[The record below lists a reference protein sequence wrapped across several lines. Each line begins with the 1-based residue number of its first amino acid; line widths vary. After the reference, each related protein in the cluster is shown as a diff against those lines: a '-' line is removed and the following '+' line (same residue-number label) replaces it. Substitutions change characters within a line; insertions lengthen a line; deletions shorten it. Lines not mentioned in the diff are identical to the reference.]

1 MRTQYLIILSGI
13 LILLTSSCA
22 TISKSSFT
30 VNQDVV
36 IVLARDAIPAE
47 QHAAEELQQYVEK
60 STGLRLPIG
69 ETAQGGR
76 AIFVGPGPETSR
88 MAQDLA
94 AEKLGSEEFI
104 LETRGGNLFILGGR
118 PRGTLYGVY
127 AFLED
132 VVGCRWYTRDV
143 EKVPKHT
150 KLTIPRLHRREKP
163 DFEYREPFFTEA
175 FDRLWASR
183 NRVNSIHSK
192 LDESVGD
199 KIHMTGFVHT
209 FNGLVPPEKYFD
221 QHPEYFSEINGKRS
235 IENTQ
240 LCLTNPDVLRI
251 VIEAIFK
258 RIEENPKST
267 IFSVSQNDWYGQCQC
282 EKCRAIDE
290 AEGSPSGTLIAFC
303 NKVAE
308 AVTERY
314 PDKYIDTIAYN
325 YTQKAPKTL
334 RPHPNLI
341 VRLCHMAPSCDS
353 HALASC
359 PKNATYVED
368 LRAWSAISN
377 KVYVWHYVTNFS
389 HYLMPFPNFNA
400 IREDIPFYHREGVD
414 GIFCQGNSS
423 SGGGGEMAELRS
435 YILAKLLWDVD
446 TDVDATIDDFLQGV
460 YGKSWKPIRRYFD
473 LLHDYVRTND
483 IHFDLFSPPEIG
495 HLPPEIRQKCR
506 VPLDE
511 ALLSAE
517 NDAIKARIEKVR
529 MWLDYADIYFQR
541 RQLELTGED
550 ILDQILVDRFIR
562 VAKANGLTNISEA
575 NPIEP
580 FYQSLQMRGPYITN
594 WWIIGPFPKEK
605 DTLSDGA
612 FGQRQPVSFDGTY
625 KGLNDQPVRWTQ
637 VTGPTA
643 HLDFTQLIEPHDIV
657 GAAYALT
664 FLYSDRD
671 RDVSIAVGSND
682 GMRVWVNGE
691 QVYEDGGPHKAIPD
705 QDIVPIHLHAGRNAL
720 LCRVHQLGAG
730 WGLYV
735 RLLTQEKSV
744 KASVET
750 AP

>member
-1 MRTQYLIILSGI
+1 MRTQFVTALSVV
-13 LILLTSSCA
+13 LILFTSAYA
-22 TISKSSFT
+22 TSSKSSFT
-30 VNQDVV
+30 VNQDTE
-36 IVLARDAIPAE
+36 IVQAQDAIPAE
-47 QHAAEELQQYVEK
+47 RHAAEELQQYIEK
-60 STGLRLPIG
+60 STGLRLPIV
-69 ETAQGGR
+69 ETAQDR
-76 AIFVGPGPETSR
+76 PAIFVGPGPETSR
-88 MAQDLA
+88 IAPDLA
-94 AEKLGSEEFI
+94 AENLGNEEFI
-104 LETRGGNLFILGGR
+104 LETRDGNLFILGGR

-132 VVGCRWYTRDV
+132 VIGCRWYTRDV
-143 EKVPKHT
+143 EKVPKHR
-150 KLTIPRLHRREKP
+150 KLTIPRLHRRDKP

-183 NRVNSIHSK
+183 NRVNSSHAD

-199 KIHMTGFVHT
+199 KIYITGFVHT
-209 FNGLVPPEKYFD
+209 FYSLVPPEKYFD
-221 QHPEYFSEINGKRS
+221 QHPEYFSEINGKRTAEYS
-235 IENTQ
+235 Q
-240 LCLTNPDVLRI
+240 LCLTNLDVLRI

-267 IFSVSQNDWYGQCQC
+267 IFSVSQNDWYGACQC
-282 EKCRAIDE
+282 AQCRAIDE

-308 AVTERY
+308 AVAERY

-325 YTQKAPKTL
+325 YTQKAPKTI

-414 GIFCQGNSS
+414 GLFCQGNSS
-423 SGGGGEMAELRS
+423 PGGGGEMAELRS
-435 YILAKLLWDVD
+435 YILAKQLWDVD

-460 YGKSWKPIRRYFD
+460 YGTSWKPIRRYFD
-473 LLHDYVRTND
+473 CLHDYVKTNN
-483 IHFDLFSPPEIG
+483 IHFDLYSPPEAG

-506 VPLDE
+506 VALDE
-511 ALLSAE
+511 AFRTAE
-517 NDAIKARIEKVR
+517 NDAVRARVEKVR

-550 ILDQILVDRFIR
+550 ILDPTLVERFIR
-562 VAKANGLTNISEA
+562 VAKANGVTNISEV

-605 DTLSDGA
+605 DALSDGG
-612 FGQRQPVSFDGTY
+612 FGQRQTVSFDGVY
-625 KGLNDQPVRWTQ
+625 NGLNDQPVRWIR

-643 HLDFTQLIEPHDIV
+643 YLDFTRFIEPHEII
-657 GAAYALT
+657 GAAYAFT
-664 FLYSDRD
+664 FIDSDCERD
-671 RDVSIAVGSND
+671 ISIAVGSND
-682 GMRVWVNGE
+682 GAQVWVNGE
-691 QVYEDGGPHKAIPD
+691 QVYKDAGNHKAIPD
-705 QDIVPIHLHAGRNAL
+705 QDIVPIHLHAGRNTL

-735 RLLTQEKSV
+735 RLLTQEKDV
-744 KASVET
+744 KASVEMR
-750 AP
+750 